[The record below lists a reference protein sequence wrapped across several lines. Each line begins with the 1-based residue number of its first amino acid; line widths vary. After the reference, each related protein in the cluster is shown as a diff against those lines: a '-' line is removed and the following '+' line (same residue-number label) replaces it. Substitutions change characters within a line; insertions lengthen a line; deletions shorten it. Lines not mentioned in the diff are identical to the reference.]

1 MPTIEELDIVIR
13 GRFDVVERNLA
24 RLERQAR
31 KNMGVIG
38 DSSDK
43 LERTFERNST
53 QISSSLKRVA
63 AAFGTYLGAS
73 KIMELA
79 DGYTKFTNQLKV
91 AGFEGEALA
100 GTQERLY
107 QIAQKYGVQ
116 LESIGTL
123 YGRNAASAKELN
135 LTQAEQFKIVE
146 AVSASL
152 KVSGQSAEQA
162 SGALLQLSQVL
173 GGTKVQAEEYNSL
186 IDGARPL
193 LQAVA
198 AGSDKWAGSV
208 AKLTR
213 DVKDGNVSVE
223 AFVRALLKG
232 ADGAIDKAANANL
245 TLGNS
250 FTVLNNALGKYIGQ
264 TDESLS
270 ATARISEGIVGLS
283 NNLDVVIPALAILST
298 ALGVGF
304 VTNAARAGIA
314 AAGATTAI
322 GAMGVTAT
330 AAGRAILGAFG
341 GPVGLAIT
349 AIAVTLGIA
358 ASGLADVNSAANEAQ
373 ATLNRLKKEAVSTGE
388 GTNIFANAVDIARKN
403 MQDAARQAE
412 ILIKKLYGVQ
422 GAALL
427 AARALAQAKVTQ
439 AESQLKGARETDQR
453 SPFARLTGVAPGAT
467 RADQAEERRA
477 TARVTAAREE
487 LALADA
493 ALARAR
499 KEQAENEK
507 ASKPNGTS
515 TTDPKKKTKK
525 GGSGPSA
532 DDIEQRF
539 NDDLARLHV
548 ERLQAELGLATNAD
562 DRLKLSGELMEAEY
576 EQRRADIE
584 NEKSYSAK
592 RKAALNAELNR
603 LFGRDADGTPRT
615 DGPISQGLARD
626 FDKQTAEETRARAD
640 AQSQIER
647 DLLEATLAI
656 TDGREAR
663 KNIELKLLD
672 MAISDERRALTD
684 QKNDTTISDAKREE
698 ARIRLKKLDEIRNAR
713 ASAIDKEHQGPLA
726 SYLDSIPN
734 TAEEIND
741 ALEGI
746 AVNGLRDVEDGF
758 ARAATKALGLKG
770 ALGGVVE
777 QLIKMVF
784 QQQLLGALGG
794 SGGGGGSS
802 LISGLG
808 KIFNI
813 GGTPIAG
820 ARAMGGP
827 VSAGSAYLVGERGP
841 ELLQMG
847 ALSGNIVPNHA
858 LASRSGGTT
867 IVNQHFNLDARYGI
881 TSTELIEYV
890 NNTAVTARNSA
901 VDQSRADMRA
911 IARPRT

>member
-53 QISSSLKRVA
+53 QISSSLKRMA

-73 KIMELA
+73 KIIELA

-213 DVKDGNVSVE
+213 DVKEGNVTVE

-232 ADGAIDKAANANL
+232 ADGAIDKAAKSTL

-270 ATARISEGIVGLS
+270 ATARISEGIIGLS

-322 GAMGVTAT
+322 GVMGVTAT

-349 AIAVTLGIA
+349 AITVTLGIA
-358 ASGLADVNSAANEAQ
+358 ASGLADVNSAANDAQ

-388 GTNIFANAVDIARKN
+388 GTNIFANAVDIARRN

-439 AESQLKGARETDQR
+439 AESQLQGARESDQR
-453 SPFARLTGVAPGAT
+453 SPFARMTGVAPGAT

-507 ASKPNGTS
+507 ATKPNAAA
-515 TTDPKKKTKK
+515 TTDSKKK
-525 GGSGPSA
+525 GGKTASGPSA
-532 DDIEQRF
+532 DEVEQRF

-584 NEKSYSAK
+584 NEKSYSDK

-603 LFGRDADGTPRT
+603 LFGRDADGTSRT
-615 DGPISQGLARD
+615 DGPIAQGLARD
-626 FDKQTAEETRARAD
+626 FDKQSSEEARA
-640 AQSQIER
+640 IEEATSNVQR
-647 DLLEATLAI
+647 DLLEASLAM

-672 MAISDERRALTD
+672 MAIADERRALADLTND
-684 QKNDTTISDAKREE
+684 QSISDAKREE
-698 ARIRLKKLDEIRNAR
+698 ARIRLENLDKIRNSR
-713 ASAIDKEHQGPLA
+713 AGVIAKENEGPIDR
-726 SYLDSIPN
+726 YLSSIPD
-734 TAEEIND
+734 TAQEVDD
-741 ALEGI
+741 ALQDI
-746 AVNGLRDVEDGF
+746 AVGGLKDLEDGF
-758 ARAATKALGLKG
+758 GRAAAKALGLKG
-770 ALGGVVE
+770 ALGNVVAE
-777 QLIKMVF
+777 MIKLVA
-784 QQQLLGALGG
+784 QQAILAAFGG
-794 SGGGGGSS
+794 GSSGGGG
-802 LISGLG
+802 SGLG
-808 KIFNI
+808 AVI
-813 GGTPIAG
+813 GSVIGSLFG
-820 ARAMGGP
+820 GGRASGGP
-827 VSAGSAYLVGERGP
+827 VAAGRSYLVGEKGP
-841 ELLQMG
+841 ELLHMG
-847 ALSGNIVPNHA
+847 AQSGNIVPNHA
-858 LASRSGGTT
+858 LAARGGGGTT
-867 IVNQHFNLDARYGI
+867 VIQNFNLDARYGL

-890 NNTAVTARNSA
+890 NQTAVTAGQAA
-901 VDQSRADMRA
+901 VKQSRADMKSL
-911 IARPRT
+911 ARPRM